1 MQSKLEWVVK
11 FHLVFKNIHILFV
24 LVNFENY
31 HKKYEVRKPAEDESP
46 HNDSELCCRLLFLC
60 QHIRSVPPIPSPLS
74 LRASAEEV
82 AQKWLHA
89 VCTGITRFCLLYL
102 AGLAELVIYAIIT
115 PGPSS
120 G

>member
-1 MQSKLEWVVK
+1 MSLSFQEYLH
-11 FHLVFKNIHILFV
+11 FLRP
-24 LVNFENY
+24 Y
-31 HKKYEVRKPAEDESP
+31 HKEYEVRKPTEDESP
-46 HNDSELCCRLLFLC
+46 HDDSELCCRLLLLC

-74 LRASAEEV
+74 LRASAEEL

-102 AGLAELVIYAIIT
+102 AGLAAHIVYAIIT
-115 PGPSS
+115 PGPRW